1 MSAEVIKFF
10 VLEAN
15 DDPTAPQSLKMY
27 EEPLPYERIRSEVG
41 GLIELVTLD
50 IEMGVG
56 CYINEEGK
64 MYRLPVNVA
73 GSKACHKHQRIF
85 ASDWISGNMVIVGL
99 GEDGEEASVPDG
111 FIDKFFDTMIASS

>member
-1 MSAEVIKFF
+1 MSSAIKFF

-15 DDPTAPQSLKMY
+15 DDPNAVQMLKMY
-27 EEPLPYERIRSEVG
+27 DEPLPYERIRDEVG
-41 GLIELVTLD
+41 GLIEMVTLD
-50 IEMGVG
+50 TELGIG

-64 MYRLPVNVA
+64 LLGLPVNVA

-85 ASDWISGNMVIVGL
+85 PSDWISGNMVIVGL

-111 FIDKFFDTMIASS
+111 FVDKFFGALIATS